1 MINLLHIP
9 EGVRD
14 IYGQECINKA
24 KFENEIKKCMHSY
37 GYGDVVT
44 PSFEYFDI
52 FNKERGTMSSRDMYK
67 FFDKD
72 GNTLVL
78 RPDIT
83 PPMARV
89 TAKYFKD
96 SFMPVRLCYRAKQYI
111 NHSSLQ
117 GKLKETTQLGA
128 ELYNDASVYADFEIL
143 LIAIKSILS
152 CGVQKFQLE
161 IGITDFYYGI
171 TEKAGI
177 DGEEEEKLREL
188 LEQKNFFGLEN
199 FARACNATEDIKV
212 LISGLAELY
221 GGTEIFEKVKKL
233 SLPEKSL
240 HALERL
246 ESLNTMLAG
255 LGYDKYVSFDLS
267 MPSKFSYYTGIFFRG
282 ITYGTGEPIAYGGR
296 YDKLV
301 KQFGLDVPAIGFS
314 ITLDYMMMG
323 LEREGLMP
331 DAKRDVCLLFYGEED
346 GLEAFKKAEELRAG
360 GQKVRMV
367 MDNDGSISEK
377 LREYHDMIIN
387 DETKKVIVHELETF
401 DIGDVMVLN

>member
-14 IYGQECINKA
+14 IYGAECINKA
-24 KFENEIKKCMHSY
+24 KFEQSIKDCMHSY

-89 TAKYFKD
+89 TAKYYKD

-128 ELYNDASVYADFEIL
+128 ELYNDNSVYADLEIL
-143 LIAIKSILS
+143 VMTIKSILA
-152 CGVQKFQLE
+152 CGVKNFQLE
-161 IGITDFYYGI
+161 IGIADFFLGI
-171 TEKAGI
+171 MEQAGLSS
-177 DGEEEEKLREL
+177 EEEEKLKEL
-188 LEQKNFFGLEN
+188 LEQKNIFGLEN
-199 FARACNATEDIKV
+199 FASECNAPYEIKS
-212 LISGLAELY
+212 LIGRLAELY
-221 GGTEIFEKVKKL
+221 GGSEVLETVKEL
-233 SLPEKSL
+233 ALPEKS
-240 HALERL
+240 ERAVDRL
-246 ESLNTMLAG
+246 AELNSLLSG
-255 LGYDKYVSFDLS
+255 LGFDKYVSYDLS
-267 MPSKFSYYTGIFFRG
+267 MLSKYSYYTGIYFRG

-296 YDKLV
+296 YDSLV
-301 KQFGLDVPAIGFS
+301 KQFGLDVPAIGVS
-314 ITLDYMMMG
+314 ITLDYLMIG
-323 LEREGLMP
+323 LEREGIMP
-331 DAKRDVCLLFYGEED
+331 DAERNVSLLFYSEED
-346 GLEAFKKAEELRAG
+346 GCAAMKKAEELRNA

-367 MDNDGSISEK
+367 MDNDGSIAGK
-377 LREYHDMIIN
+377 LQEYHDAVVADSSN
-387 DETKKVIVHELETF
+387 KNIVHELETF
-401 DIGDVMVLN
+401 DLNDILEFK

>member
-14 IYGQECINKA
+14 IYGSECINKA
-24 KFENEIKKCMHSY
+24 KFEAAIKDCMHSY

-128 ELYNDASVYADFEIL
+128 ELYNDASVYGDFEIL
-143 LIAIKSILS
+143 LLTIKSILA
-152 CGVQKFQLE
+152 CGVENFQLE
-161 IGITDFYYGI
+161 IGITDFYHGI
-171 TEKAGI
+171 IEMAGL
-177 DGEEEEKLREL
+177 DSEEEEQLKEL
-188 LEQKNFFGLEN
+188 LEQKNIFGLEN
-199 FARACNATEDIKV
+199 FADTCKAPEEIKV
-212 LISGLAELY
+212 LIAKLADLY
-221 GGTEIFEKVKKL
+221 GGSEILSKVKELK
-233 SLPEKSL
+233 LPEKSIV
-240 HALERL
+240 AVERL
-246 ESLNTMLAG
+246 ETINSMLSEHG
-255 LGYDKYVSFDLS
+255 FDKYVSFDLS
-267 MPSKFSYYTGIFFRG
+267 MASKFTYYTGIFFRG
-282 ITYGTGEPIAYGGR
+282 ITYGAGEPIAYGGR
-296 YDKLV
+296 YDNLV

-314 ITLDYMMMG
+314 ITLDYLMIS
-323 LEREGLMP
+323 LEREGIMP
-331 DAKRDVCLLFYGEED
+331 EAKRDMTLLFYDEES
-346 GLEAFKKAEELRAG
+346 GREAFKKAEEMRAN
-360 GQKVRMV
+360 GQKVRMI
-367 MDNDGSISEK
+367 MDNDSSIAKK
-377 LREYHDMIIN
+377 LSKYHDESLR
-387 DETKKVIVHELETF
+387 DESKKVIVHELETF
-401 DIGDVMVLN
+401 DLNDVIEIK